1 MAIDQEALLEEG
13 HRLDELHRSYD
24 VEARLNESF
33 IVLTVGASLIASLGL
48 LANNAA
54 VVIGAMVVA
63 PWILPLRVAVFAVL
77 VGQARLLSRSLI
89 TLAAGAGIT
98 LILSLGLGLIARSQ
112 GLLLVE
118 ALPEQVNARL
128 EANILDLGIALAAGA
143 VASYAKVNP
152 GAVSSMAGT
161 AIAVALVPPVCVMG
175 LMLAASGMDG
185 ARGAALLYAANLL
198 GILIGGITVLA
209 IREPYFREKLRRRR
223 RSRLP
228 VLLALGL
235 AVPVGQRLY
244 GRYEQHLFTLR
255 QEAAKG
261 QIESEIRYFLKNE
274 TLTFGAND
282 AVELE
287 KIVFDWPNF
296 WEQNR
301 APTFQVVVRSVD
313 PQLPS
318 FKQVQ
323 KIQDTIN
330 SRVSGQYPGLEL
342 QMQVQRIN
350 VSVVTGNQVDEDVD
364 LEKILTK
371 ADTALAPVQVLDDEP
386 ERLIIEKIEDP
397 ITDKLDIPIEEQAC
411 SEPDC

>member
-1 MAIDQEALLEEG
+1 VVVDQQALLEEEA
-13 HRLDELHRSYD
+13 RLEALHRSYD
-24 VEARLNESF
+24 GEARLDESF
-33 IVLTVGASLIASLGL
+33 IVLTIGASLIASLGL

-77 VGQARLLSRSLI
+77 IGQAKLLSRSLV

-98 LILSLGLGLIARSQ
+98 LTLSLALGLIARSQ
-112 GLLLVE
+112 GVLVVE
-118 ALPEQVNARL
+118 ALPEQVVTRL
-128 EANILDLGIALAAGA
+128 EPNTFDLGIALAAGA
-143 VASYAKVNP
+143 IATYAKVNP

-175 LMLAASGMDG
+175 LMLSGPDITSAQG
-185 ARGAALLYAANLL
+185 PALLYAANLL
-198 GILIGGITVLA
+198 GILIGGISVLA
-209 IREPYFREKLRRRR
+209 IREPYFRQKLRQRR

-235 AVPVGQRLY
+235 AVLVGQKLY
-244 GRYEQHLFTLR
+244 GRYEQYRFKLKR
-255 QEAAKG
+255 EVVQK
-261 QIESEIRYFLKNE
+261 QIESGIRYYLKNE

-287 KIVFDWPNF
+287 KIVFDWPDY

-301 APTFQVVVRSVD
+301 APTFQVVVRSLD
-313 PQLPS
+313 PKLPS
-318 FKQVQ
+318 YKQVQ
-323 KIQDTIN
+323 NIQDTIN
-330 SRVSGQYPGLEL
+330 RRLSGQFQGLEL

-350 VSVVTGNQVDEDVD
+350 VSVVEGNEVDEDID
-364 LEKILTK
+364 LDQIFNE
-371 ADTALAPVQVLDDEP
+371 ADRPLAAVPVVEGKP
-386 ERLIIEKIEDP
+386 
-397 ITDKLDIPIEEQAC
+397 EEQAEESLKTENC